1 MTIDA
6 TKYYK
11 AVYGSTQ
18 LNTIPASQ
26 GIPEMID
33 ANGDGIQDILVFGAY
48 YPFNGSNPAGQV
60 ATLMLGKGD
69 GTYTVSN
76 NTPLSA
82 LTTVHPREM
91 VRGDFN
97 GDGKE
102 DFFIA
107 DHGYDANPFPGAQ
120 NKLLLSSP
128 NGYVDASA
136 NLPQV
141 ADFSHSAAVGDV
153 NGDGK
158 LDIFVGNLSSPASPV
173 QPYVLLGDGSGH
185 FTRTDAGL
193 PVGTGGFLNRNTDQ
207 YGVTSS
213 LLADLNGDGRDDLV
227 LGNDGNTYGKEH
239 RSVVFWNTGS
249 GYSGDNM
256 SYLPQGFYGDYRI
269 VHDIAA
275 LDLDGDGDKDLIL
288 LSSESR
294 PVEAYGDG
302 WAIDTL
308 RNDNGTFVD
317 DTASHFANAD
327 RFEGQ
332 PNEFSKIGASEFI
345 RMLDVN
351 GDGYKDLVITQFMN
365 NLPTANTPVV
375 WTNDGFGHF
384 EVALRAGQLT
394 SLSGDA
400 YFISTFSLPVVTA
413 NGISFTKFGNDK
425 STVYTAT
432 LQAQQLLP
440 GSVAITAT
448 GSNDTIRQNASNNA
462 VEGGA
467 GRDTLVY
474 GKAAANYTVAAAS
487 GGFNVTDKTGAD
499 GVDTLAHVERI
510 NFSDK
515 SLALD
520 IDGVAG
526 QAYRIYRAAFDR
538 APDNA
543 GLGFWISALDKG
555 YSINA
560 MASGFID
567 SKEFRDLYGTNP
579 TNEAVLTA
587 LYKNVL
593 HRTPDAAGYEF
604 WMGAMAKGYTVQ
616 ELLVYFSE
624 SGENQAQVVGQIQN
638 GIEFVPFG

>member
-11 AVYGSTQ
+11 PVYGSTQ
-18 LNTIPASQ
+18 LTTSPAAQ
-26 GIPEMID
+26 AIPEMID

-48 YPFNGSNPAGQV
+48 YPFNGSNPVAQA
-60 ATLMLGKGD
+60 ATLLLGKGD
-69 GTYTVSN
+69 GTYTVGNSA
-76 NTPLSA
+76 LSA

-107 DHGYDANPFPGAQ
+107 DHGYDVHPFPGAQ

-136 NLPQV
+136 NLPQI
-141 ADFSHSAAVGDV
+141 ADFTHSAAVGDV

-158 LDIFVGNLSSPASPV
+158 LDIFVGNLSGPSSPA
-173 QPYVLLGDGSGH
+173 QPYFLLGDGSGH
-185 FTRTDAGL
+185 FTKSDAGL
-193 PVGTGGFLNRNTDQ
+193 PVGTGGLLNRNTDQ
-207 YGVTSS
+207 YGATAS

-239 RSVVFWNTGS
+239 RSAVFWNTGS
-249 GYSGDNM
+249 GFSATSM

-275 LDLDGDGDKDLIL
+275 VDLDGDGDKDLIL

-294 PVEAYGDG
+294 PMEAYGDG

-308 RNDNGTFVD
+308 RNDKGTFVD

-332 PNEFSKIGASEFI
+332 PNEISKIGASEFI

-351 GDGYKDLVITQFMN
+351 GDGHQDLVITQFMN
-365 NLPTANTPVV
+365 NPPTANTPVV

-384 EVALRAGQLT
+384 EVAVRAGQMAT
-394 SLSGDA
+394 LSGNPS
-400 YFISTFSLPVVTA
+400 FIGTFTLPYASANGYSFSTFH
-413 NGISFTKFGNDK
+413 NDK
-425 STVYTAT
+425 GTVYTAT
-432 LQAQQLLP
+432 LEAQKMLP

-448 GSNDTIRQNASNNA
+448 ASNDTIRQNAANNTI
-462 VEGGA
+462 EGGG

-474 GKAAANYTVAAAS
+474 GKAASNYTIAAAT
-487 GGFNVTDKTGAD
+487 GGFTVTDKTAAD
-499 GVDTLAHVERI
+499 GIDTLAHVERI
-510 NFSDK
+510 AFSDK
-515 SLALD
+515 ALALD
-520 IDGVAG
+520 IDGAAG

-538 APDNA
+538 APDSA

-579 TNEAVLTA
+579 SNEAVLTA

-624 SGENQAQVVGQIQN
+624 GSENQAQVVGQIQN
-638 GIEFVPFG
+638 GIEFTPYG

>member
-11 AVYGSTQ
+11 PVYGSTQ
-18 LNTIPASQ
+18 LTTSPAAQ
-26 GIPEMID
+26 AIPEMID

-48 YPFNGSNPAGQV
+48 YPFNGSNPVAQA
-60 ATLMLGKGD
+60 ATLLLGKGD
-69 GTYTVSN
+69 GTYTVGNSA
-76 NTPLSA
+76 LSA

-107 DHGYDANPFPGAQ
+107 DHGYDALPFPGAQ

-136 NLPQV
+136 NLPQI
-141 ADFSHSAAVGDV
+141 ADFTHSAAVGDV

-158 LDIFVGNLSSPASPV
+158 LDIFVGNLSGPSSPA
-173 QPYVLLGDGSGH
+173 QPYFLLGDGTGH
-185 FTRTDAGL
+185 FTKSDAGL
-193 PVGTGGFLNRNTDQ
+193 PVGTGGLLNRNTDQ
-207 YGVTSS
+207 YGATAS

-239 RSVVFWNTGS
+239 RSAVFWNTGS
-249 GYSGDNM
+249 GFSATSM

-275 LDLDGDGDKDLIL
+275 VDLDGDGDKDLIL

-294 PVEAYGDG
+294 PMEAYGDG

-308 RNDNGTFVD
+308 RNDKGTFVD

-332 PNEFSKIGASEFI
+332 PNEISKIGASEFI

-351 GDGYKDLVITQFMN
+351 GDGHQDLVITQFMN
-365 NLPTANTPVV
+365 NPPTANTPVV

-384 EVALRAGQLT
+384 EVAVRAGQMAT
-394 SLSGDA
+394 LSGNPS
-400 YFISTFSLPVVTA
+400 FIGTFTLPYASANGYSFSTFH
-413 NGISFTKFGNDK
+413 NDK
-425 STVYTAT
+425 GTVYTAT
-432 LQAQQLLP
+432 LEAQKMLP

-448 GSNDTIRQNASNNA
+448 ASNDTIRQNAANNTI
-462 VEGGA
+462 EGGG

-474 GKAAANYTVAAAS
+474 GKAASNYTIAAAT
-487 GGFNVTDKTGAD
+487 GGFTVTDKTAAD

-510 NFSDK
+510 AFSDK
-515 SLALD
+515 ALALD
-520 IDGVAG
+520 IDGAAG

-538 APDNA
+538 APDSA

-579 TNEAVLTA
+579 SNEAVLTA

-624 SGENQAQVVGQIQN
+624 GSENQAQVVGQIQN
-638 GIEFVPFG
+638 GIEFTPYG